1 MILYFA
7 DRGFNVLGL
16 AGDKIKRGYNIV
28 NDEEEIDVENG
39 VATFSFDIFYSD
51 ETRSDIEKL
60 VYVGNYVLR
69 KDGNEF
75 KAYTII
81 DTDQST
87 ENRTINVRAEDMGL
101 DLINDIALP
110 FNYET
115 ADYEKNVD
123 YTQGSAS
130 NKGYINTN
138 GAYVADNN
146 YRATNHVS
154 LGSSIPEAYLFRVTK
169 TEVGTKRYSL
179 AFYNSSKTF
188 IPGSGKYFY
197 LSDSEQ
203 ISRVE
208 VPAGAKYV
216 RISFHVDC
224 TSVYF
229 AASSVKSYPITT
241 YVENCVGNSGF
252 EIGLNEIGDV
262 RLPLEFDDTQTCS
275 ERLNEVVSSFG
286 AELGFSFEFKNLVI
300 SKKMVNLYTHRGADN
315 RVELRMGR
323 DVKNIRISRSVADL
337 ATAII
342 AIGKTVDGNGDE
354 ALFTLDGYSGTI
366 ESGYYIE
373 GNKLCS
379 QKAYSKWSRYL
390 SASGKRSGH
399 IVKNFEYEC
408 GSQQTLYENAL
419 ADLKAIED
427 ASVTYEVELFT
438 LPSYVGLGDTVYV
451 VDDLGEIYIS
461 ARVLSIRRSEIND
474 TISVELGEF
483 VTKTSGLVDEWSIF
497 RQRFAAWSAA
507 NAPRYVWV
515 AYANDNQGTGISID
529 PTGKNWMGISDNQK
543 SQNVDLS
550 DPTIFNWIQ
559 LTAKDG
565 KDGAGVLSTTVTY
578 AVSNGPN
585 VMPGDSDWQNTL
597 PSVEK
602 GKCLWTRTVTDYTDD
617 TIPDTITYT
626 YAIQGADGQNG
637 QPGQNGVSVE
647 VSSIEYVSWQTE
659 QTPPDTA
666 SWSTTIP
673 TVLPGDFLWTRT
685 TFSDGKKAYGKA
697 RQGKDGESPEV
708 EVTKNDDTVTI
719 KVTNADG
726 STYSKTVK
734 DGVNGINGQPGANGK
749 PSYIHIAWAN
759 SEDGTV
765 DFSTSVSENKKYLG
779 TYTDSTKAD
788 SSDPTKYSWSLIK
801 GADGKDG
808 KDGKDGQ
815 DGYSPTATVTKNGSV
830 TTITITDKNGTTTKT
845 VNDGT
850 NGSPGAPGVNG
861 KTTYFHVKYSNDGGQ
876 TFTANSGET
885 PGKWMGHY
893 TDFTEADSTSVSK
906 YTWIKIEGEDG
917 ESVGIQSV
925 TKEDGETVVIFTDG
939 NRITIEDG
947 TDGTPGAPGTNGKSS
962 YIHIA
967 WANSS
972 DGTTD
977 FSTSVSTNKK
987 YFGTYTDQTQA
998 DSTTPSKYKWSLIK
1012 GADGTNGVSIT
1023 SVVNRYLATNA
1034 SSGVTRSTS
1043 GWSTSIQT
1051 MTEAKPYLWNYE
1063 TINYS
1068 SGNPTYTDPVIIG
1081 RYGKDGTN
1089 GTNGKDGKDGT
1100 NGANG
1105 RGITSISEHYQTSN
1119 SNSSAP
1125 TSWSD
1130 TMVATTIDKPYLW
1143 NYETITYTDG
1153 TTEDSTKR
1161 VIGTHGATGPQGTS
1175 VTVSKTEYQSGTSNT
1190 SAPTGTWS
1198 TSPVT
1203 VAEGNYLWTKV
1214 TYSDGKVAYSVAK
1227 QGKSGTNGTNGTNG
1241 KDGKDGTSVTVTS
1254 TAYAY
1259 QLSTSGTTV
1268 PTGTWQ
1274 TTPQAPTTTK
1284 FAWTRTTTTFSDGKT
1299 AITYTVGGK
1308 TGQDGK
1314 RGAEWYTGTGI
1325 TGTSTTATIFSGSG
1339 VSSAVV
1345 GDMYLN
1351 TSTYN
1356 TYRCTVAG
1364 NASTAK
1370 WVYVNNI
1377 KGLKGDP
1384 GTNGTN
1390 GTNGD
1395 DGRGVSSID
1404 REYYLST
1411 SNTTQSGGSWSTT
1424 PAAYVSG
1431 RYYWS
1436 RDKIVWTNPAGTT
1449 YTTAVLDNGLNS
1461 ANSTAASAQSTANTA
1476 NSTANTAKSTA
1487 DTAKSTADTAKSTA
1501 DSANTKIDNLQIG
1514 GRNLALKTHF
1524 GNFASHWKKTSGLN
1538 ATVDKDRVTLE
1549 GAGEFYQ
1556 NYGSA
1561 ISVPDLKNP
1570 IPKGTTI
1577 TVSCYV
1583 FENTLSGGHHW
1594 IYYEYLPAW
1603 SYVSIPVGFTGLFSS
1618 TFVTTD
1624 DPITRLCIDYDIR
1637 NNTSG
1642 KLVIGPVKVEIGNKP
1657 TDWTPAP
1664 EDLEAGIANA
1674 QATADAASVE
1684 YIVGT
1689 QTAATGT
1696 WTGVTRDAEL
1706 VAGKTIAY
1714 KLPYAGSGNASL
1726 NLTLSGGGTTGNK
1739 AVYLNTTR
1747 VTTHFGAGAVI
1758 QMTYNGTD
1766 WRITSIPNSNNYDRT
1781 LHNSYI
1787 LPLEAVAANKLICG
1801 TSAGYK
1807 AVAANVQF
1815 DIGYPILLTT
1825 GALKANTKA
1834 TAYEVYPGVNMT
1846 TTGDVEGLAVDK
1858 TVWLKVQHLG
1868 GSQFAVAAEN
1878 FLTCTV
1884 PTESTAYYYI
1894 PLGLVS
1900 HDSTAKT
1907 FFVSSDRLYGFVNGE
1922 FQPLDTAAVL
1932 ESRSLRTEFMT
1943 YSSTND
1949 GIVAGIRSDLST
1961 VENTTGELANDIS
1974 STKQL
1979 VESVRSELATITKD
1993 DTGYLALVTQRI
2005 DALTNRVEKA
2015 EGYMTAE
2022 GWVVEDSNNQNTKT
2036 IMTGDGLKV
2045 TSNEEGNND
2054 IYLEVNSVNSTI
2066 HNTTITGYANIAGF
2080 SLVQKEETEYDGTS
2094 TLGMAFN
2101 S

>member
-123 YTQGSAS
+123 HAAEGNAA
-130 NKGYINTN
+130 NKGYINEN

-146 YRATNHVS
+146 YRATNHMG
-154 LGSSIPEAYLFRVTK
+154 LGTTPPEAWLFRVTK
-169 TEVGTKRYSL
+169 SEVGSKRYSV

-188 IPGSGKYFY
+188 IPGSGKYYY

-203 ISRVE
+203 ISRIE
-208 VPAGAKYV
+208 TPAGAKYV
-216 RISFHVDC
+216 RISFHKDI
-224 TSVYF
+224 TSAYF
-229 AASSVKSYPITT
+229 VASSVKSYPITT

-408 GSQQTLYENAL
+408 GSQQSLYEYAL

-529 PTGKNWMGISDNQK
+529 PTGKNWMGIADNQK

-647 VSSIEYVSWQTE
+647 VSSIEYVSWPTE
-659 QTPPDTA
+659 QTPPDNA

-697 RQGKDGESPEV
+697 RQGEDGKDGESPEV
-708 EVTKNDDTVTI
+708 VVSKSGDTVTI
-719 KVTNADG
+719 TVANADG
-726 STYSKTVK
+726 STYTKTVK
-734 DGVNGINGQPGANGK
+734 DGTNGTPGTPGADGK

-759 SEDGTV
+759 SADGTV
-765 DFSTSVSENKKYLG
+765 DFSTSVSTGKQYLG
-779 TYTDSTKAD
+779 TYSDQTQADST
-788 SSDPTKYSWSLIK
+788 DPTKYSWSLIK
-801 GADGKDG
+801 GAD
-808 KDGKDGQ
+808 
-815 DGYSPTATVTKNGSV
+815 
-830 TTITITDKNGTTTKT
+830 
-845 VNDGT
+845 
-850 NGSPGAPGVNG
+850 
-861 KTTYFHVKYSNDGGQ
+861 
-876 TFTANSGET
+876 
-885 PGKWMGHY
+885 
-893 TDFTEADSTSVSK
+893 
-906 YTWIKIEGEDG
+906 
-917 ESVGIQSV
+917 
-925 TKEDGETVVIFTDG
+925 
-939 NRITIEDG
+939 
-947 TDGTPGAPGTNGKSS
+947 
-962 YIHIA
+962 
-967 WANSS
+967 
-972 DGTTD
+972 
-977 FSTSVSTNKK
+977 
-987 YFGTYTDQTQA
+987 
-998 DSTTPSKYKWSLIK
+998 
-1012 GADGTNGVSIT
+1012 
-1023 SVVNRYLATNA
+1023 
-1034 SSGVTRSTS
+1034 
-1043 GWSTSIQT
+1043 
-1051 MTEAKPYLWNYE
+1051 
-1063 TINYS
+1063 
-1068 SGNPTYTDPVIIG
+1068 
-1081 RYGKDGTN
+1081 
-1089 GTNGKDGKDGT
+1089 
-1100 NGANG
+1100 
-1105 RGITSISEHYQTSN
+1105 
-1119 SNSSAP
+1119 
-1125 TSWSD
+1125 
-1130 TMVATTIDKPYLW
+1130 
-1143 NYETITYTDG
+1143 
-1153 TTEDSTKR
+1153 
-1161 VIGTHGATGPQGTS
+1161 
-1175 VTVSKTEYQSGTSNT
+1175 
-1190 SAPTGTWS
+1190 
-1198 TSPVT
+1198 
-1203 VAEGNYLWTKV
+1203 
-1214 TYSDGKVAYSVAK
+1214 
-1227 QGKSGTNGTNGTNG
+1227 G

-1274 TTPQAPTTTK
+1274 TTPQAPTTTQ

-1461 ANSTAASAQSTANTA
+1461 ANATAASAQSTANTA
-1476 NSTANTAKSTA
+1476 NSTANIAKTTA
-1487 DTAKSTADTAKSTA
+1487 DNAA
-1501 DSANTKIDNLQIG
+1501 SA
-1514 GRNLALKTHF
+1514 A
-1524 GNFASHWKKTSGLN
+1524 
-1538 ATVDKDRVTLE
+1538 AT
-1549 GAGEFYQ
+1549 
-1556 NYGSA
+1556 
-1561 ISVPDLKNP
+1561 
-1570 IPKGTTI
+1570 
-1577 TVSCYV
+1577 
-1583 FENTLSGGHHW
+1583 
-1594 IYYEYLPAW
+1594 
-1603 SYVSIPVGFTGLFSS
+1603 
-1618 TFVTTD
+1618 
-1624 DPITRLCIDYDIR
+1624 
-1637 NNTSG
+1637 
-1642 KLVIGPVKVEIGNKP
+1642 
-1657 TDWTPAP
+1657 
-1664 EDLEAGIANA
+1664 A

-1689 QTAATGT
+1689 QTSATGI
-1696 WTGVTRDAEL
+1696 WTGVTRDSEL

-1726 NLTLSGGGTTGNK
+1726 NLTLSGGGTTGSK

-1766 WRITSIPNSNNYDRT
+1766 WRITSIPNTDTNYFDRRLHNNY
-1781 LHNSYI
+1781 I
-1787 LPLEAVAANKLICG
+1787 KPLEAVAAGKIICG
-1801 TSAGYK
+1801 TSSGYK
-1807 AVAANVQF
+1807 AIAANVQF
-1815 DIGYPILLTT
+1815 DIGYPILLAVS
-1825 GALKANTKA
+1825 ALAANTQN
-1834 TAYEVYPGVNMT
+1834 TAYEAYPSVNMT
-1846 TTGDVEGLAVDK
+1846 TTGAVEGLAVDK
-1858 TVWLKVQHLG
+1858 TVWLKVQYLG

-1932 ESRSLRTEFMT
+1932 DSRSLRTEFMT

-1961 VENTTGELANDIS
+1961 VENNTTELANDIS

-2045 TSNEEGNND
+2045 TSNEAGND
-2054 IYLEVNSVNSTI
+2054 SIYLDVNSVNSTI

-2080 SLVQKEETEYDGTS
+2080 SLVKKEETEYDGTS
-2094 TLGMAFN
+2094 TLGLAFN